1 MKKSE
6 LRKIIR
12 ESIKEMMT
20 EQDRGKT
27 NYSGID
33 GKSGVT
39 LIPPT
44 QDQLNQSRSITTQ
57 GDGGERML
65 NEGHMDPCPPNR
77 RYITLLA
84 CPNSYHWTGNHIPGP
99 WHAGCALID
108 GQTPNQSHVGTI
120 IDYGPANNSHGPNNY
135 EVLSVVGA
143 GYPAWGS
150 SFHTTPYCCADPVQV
165 GQGGCIT
172 PPSGCQPTNA
182 FPNNFNLSSWTTTW
196 TSLPN
201 FSSSNPNQPCNFV
214 CQRRNQWTA
223 QLAAGGMGPNW
234 TNMMECKLAE
244 ANNQYQI
251 HNCATSNANNCP

>member
-1 MKKSE
+1 MKKSQ

-20 EQDRGKT
+20 EQQRGKET

-33 GKSGVT
+33 GSSGVT
-39 LIPPT
+39 LIPPKSREL
-44 QDQLNQSRSITTQ
+44 QLREQ
-57 GDGGERML
+57 G
-65 NEGHMDPCPPNR
+65 NTPCTNGA
-77 RYITLLA
+77 YMTLEA
-84 CPNSYHWTGNHIPGP
+84 CPNSYHWTGTYMAGP
-99 WHAGCALID
+99 WHCYCCTINGNLPTQADVNTTID
-108 GQTPNQSHVGTI
+108 F
-120 IDYGPANNSHGPNNY
+120 GPLNSSMGPNSFK
-135 EVLSVVGA
+135 VLTVSPGNPSNWQGSMNATSACCV
-143 GYPAWGS
+143 PA
-150 SFHTTPYCCADPVQV
+150 VQTM
-165 GQGGCIT
+165 QGGCIT